1 MCLAHFI
8 STSYRKLEELNRSTH
23 TWAVGGPAWDSARKF
38 VKQCV
43 QIGSSFSQEKHKLT
57 NLERAQLVDITIWAS
72 ELGQRLRRT
81 PRNPFAVTIRL
92 RSEKP
97 GNSWEEETFTL
108 DISRHGARAKCQHL
122 VKTDDVLKVHRLDSG
137 EQAVARVV
145 WQRQTTPHTH
155 EIGIEFIQGGD
166 GVRR

>member
-1 MCLAHFI
+1 
-8 STSYRKLEELNRSTH
+8 
-23 TWAVGGPAWDSARKF
+23 
-38 VKQCV
+38 
-43 QIGSSFSQEKHKLT
+43 
-57 NLERAQLVDITIWAS
+57 
-72 ELGQRLRRT
+72 LGQRLRRT

-97 GNSWEEETFTL
+97 GNFWEEETFTL
-108 DISRHGARAKCQHL
+108 DISRHGARTKCQHL

-137 EQAVARVV
+137 EQTVARVV
-145 WQRQTTPHTH
+145 WQRQTKSHTH